1 MRYIYR
7 WSANPPS
14 GWTFTGLDNG
24 VWDGRYSGSVCS
36 TKYDNTWFAWCGG
49 RCSGSIKT
57 QLNNCGIARLSFGNC
72 QISNHVLAKLNGKEI
87 ARAAPDSNKKIE
99 FNFNDGDTI
108 ELIEI
113 GNAAIVFE
121 ELSIISC
128 SACNTIQNN
137 PTVIVRILDNDGIP
151 DDIVDNADEQVL
163 DFDNDGILDQIDNDE
178 DNDGIPDNID
188 MDDDNDG
195 IPDDIDYDN
204 DGISDNIENDYD
216 GISHNI
222 DNDCDND
229 GIPDNI
235 DNSVA
240 CILHETYNNI
250 ENESGGISANIDND
264 CDNDGIPDNIDNSV
278 ACLLH
283 ETIENIEN
291 DYDRIPHDV
300 IDPNCDNNDLL
311 ICLHKTI
318 NNIDNDYDN
327 DVISDNIDNDYDGI
341 HDNIDSHY
349 DNDCDNDGIPDDIDN
364 RVACIRHEIIDKK

>member
-57 QLNNCGIARLSFGNC
+57 QLSNCGIARLSFGNC

-163 DFDNDGILDQIDNDE
+163 DFDNDGILDQIEHDE

-240 CILHETYNNI
+240 CM
-250 ENESGGISANIDND
+250 
-264 CDNDGIPDNIDNSV
+264 
-278 ACLLH
+278 LH

-300 IDPNCDNNDLL
+300 IDPNCDNNDNNDLL

-341 HDNIDSHY
+341 HDNIDSDY